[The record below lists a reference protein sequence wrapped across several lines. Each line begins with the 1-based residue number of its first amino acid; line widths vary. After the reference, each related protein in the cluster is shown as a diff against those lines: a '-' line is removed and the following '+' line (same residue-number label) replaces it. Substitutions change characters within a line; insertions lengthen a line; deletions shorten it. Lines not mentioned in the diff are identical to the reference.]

1 MGCGV
6 PVSTGCSVQG
16 DQCCGDQYRGSGD
29 TGASD
34 ERLVLSLQPLLL
46 QPPASLDSNLCA
58 VDIHPVNTRS
68 RMREARTVTSNL
80 NSRAGPL
87 GLSPCR
93 LISQLG
99 VQDPS

>member
-68 RMREARTVTSNL
+68 RMCEARTVTSNL